1 MVISDD
7 PRPDKY
13 IPIFVGPAHHH
24 VKPFGKAYRYKL
36 FRKEMNAIKYANS
49 LKQKYAVE
57 HIRLFYLGGH
67 SKKIRS

>member
-1 MVISDD
+1 
-7 PRPDKY
+7 
-13 IPIFVGPAHHH
+13 
-24 VKPFGKAYRYKL
+24 
-36 FRKEMNAIKYANS
+36 MNAIKYANS